1 MLCLNMKKKNKSI
14 EIQGT
19 VWMTVDGQSFGGH
32 GRVDL
37 LAGIAEHGS
46 ITRAAKSLKM
56 SYKSAWGAI
65 DTMNNLA
72 GEPLVERL
80 TGGKGGGGTKLT
92 RRGEQLVVNFKA
104 IQQEHVRFIEH
115 LGRQARGIADNFL
128 LIRRM
133 NLKTSARNNFFGRVR
148 KIRRGAVND
157 EVELEVVGGIKIISV
172 ITCESTKELNLRA
185 GAEAFALIKSSQI
198 ILVTDD
204 RGAKFSARNRLK
216 GVVSRVQTGAVN
228 TEVIV
233 DLPGGGTVAA
243 VVTKESSKT
252 LGLKKGKKVMAIFK
266 ASSVTLGVYP

>member
-1 MLCLNMKKKNKSI
+1 MKKKSKSI
-14 EIQGT
+14 EIQGS
-19 VWMTVDGQSFGGH
+19 VWMTIDGQSFGGR

-37 LAGIAEHGS
+37 LAKIAEHGS
-46 ITRAAKSLKM
+46 ITHAAKSLKM

-80 TGGKGGGGTKLT
+80 TGGKGGGGTRLT
-92 RRGEQLVVNFKA
+92 KRGEQLVVNFKA
-104 IQQEHVRFIEH
+104 IQQEHWNFIEH
-115 LGRQARGIADNFL
+115 LGRQAKGMADNFI

-133 NLKTSARNNFFGRVR
+133 ALKTSARNNFFGKVT
-148 KIRRGAVND
+148 KISRGAVND
-157 EVELEVVGGIKIISV
+157 EVELEVVGGIKIVSIV
-172 ITCESTKELNLRA
+172 TCESTKELGLRV
-185 GAEAFALIKSSQI
+185 GAEAFALIKASQI

-204 RGAKFSARNRLK
+204 KGAKFSARNRLN
-216 GVVSRVQTGAVN
+216 GAVSRVQAGAVN

-243 VVTKESSKT
+243 IVTNESSKT

-266 ASSVTLGVYP
+266 ASSVILGVYP